1 MEWIYFFIYICGV
14 IFIRQFIPKLFQ
26 TKKEKLI
33 TEDIKELR
41 KRIKTEPEKKVV
53 LKSQIIDLKLS
64 NFCMVI
70 KELFFRFGLIWLSF
84 YIYLKIF
91 IISIWWY
98 ILALIILQILFK
110 RLFKWER

>member
-1 MEWIYFFIYICGV
+1 MEWIYFFIYIIGV
-14 IFIRQFIPKLFQ
+14 IFIKHFIPQLFQ

-33 TEDIKELR
+33 KEDIKELR
-41 KRIKTEPEKKVV
+41 KRIKTEPEKKVE
-53 LKSQIIDLKLS
+53 LKSQIIELKLGS
-64 NFCMVI
+64 FGMII

-91 IISIWWY
+91 TISIWWY